1 MKKDRMSLVKG
12 IMYLIRDVL
21 YYSELVEIKQFLESI
36 MEDKKQ
42 SNKYNGW
49 TNYETWNFNLWITN
63 EEEDY
68 SKVLELAFDSEDE
81 YELSKK
87 LEELALEM
95 AEDYKY
101 IEQFSGFIMDMIN
114 SSIKEVNFYEVAT
127 HLWEERQEAIR
138 EHDGEVV

>member
-1 MKKDRMSLVKG
+1 M
-12 IMYLIRDVL
+12 
-21 YYSELVEIKQFLESI
+21 
-36 MEDKKQ
+36 

-63 EEEDY
+63 EESDHEY
-68 SKVLELAFDSEDE
+68 VLEMAFDSEHE

-87 LEELALEM
+87 LEEWVSDRA
-95 AEDYKY
+95 DDCVGDVG
-101 IEQFSGFIMDMIN
+101 GFIVDMIY

-138 EHDGEVV
+138 EHDGEEE

>member
-1 MKKDRMSLVKG
+1 MKD
-12 IMYLIRDVL
+12 
-21 YYSELVEIKQFLESI
+21 
-36 MEDKKQ
+36 
-42 SNKYNGW
+42 NKYNGW

-68 SKVLELAFDSEDE
+68 SHALEMAFDSLDE
-81 YELSKK
+81 YELSKR
-87 LEELALEM
+87 LEEWACDM
-95 AEDYKY
+95 ASVYDTH
-101 IEQFSGFIMDMIN
+101 GFIGDMVN

>member
-1 MKKDRMSLVKG
+1 M
-12 IMYLIRDVL
+12 
-21 YYSELVEIKQFLESI
+21 
-36 MEDKKQ
+36 

-68 SKVLELAFDSEDE
+68 SHALEMAFDSEHE

-87 LEELALEM
+87 LEEW
-95 AEDYKY
+95 AEDMANDVLTSYEY
-101 IEQFSGFIMDMIN
+101 AHGFIKDMVN
-114 SSIKEVNFYEVAT
+114 SSIKTVNFYEVAE

-138 EHDGEVV
+138 EHDGEAV

>member
-1 MKKDRMSLVKG
+1 M
-12 IMYLIRDVL
+12 
-21 YYSELVEIKQFLESI
+21 
-36 MEDKKQ
+36 

-114 SSIKEVNFYEVAT
+114 SSIKEVNFYEVAE
-127 HLWEERQEAIR
+127 HLWDEIHDEEE
-138 EHDGEVV
+138 E